1 MEKLIQ
7 KNIKTHLFSLMK
19 ILIIIKF
26 KYRLHK
32 KVQKE
37 KKTKNH
43 KEKIL
48 SIIQMKFYLILKSKN
63 KKNKIKLFQT
73 EKVEV

>member
-7 KNIKTHLFSLMK
+7 KNIKTLLFSLMK

-26 KYRLHK
+26 KYRLHQ

-48 SIIQMKFYLILKSKN
+48 SIIQMKYYLILKSKN

>member
-7 KNIKTHLFSLMK
+7 KNIKTLLFSLMK

-26 KYRLHK
+26 KYRLHQ

>member
-1 MEKLIQ
+1 
-7 KNIKTHLFSLMK
+7 MK

-26 KYRLHK
+26 KYRLHQ

-63 KKNKIKLFQT
+63 KKNKIIPTDQVSHFAIT
-73 EKVEV
+73 

>member
-7 KNIKTHLFSLMK
+7 KNIKTLLFSLMK

-26 KYRLHK
+26 KYRLHQ

-73 EKVEV
+73 DKVEV